1 MASSPSSRG
10 VRGRGGSGRGRGR
23 GAPIAEAT
31 ASGPFAL
38 GPSEQRGSVRSAPV
52 RFSASGTPASLG
64 TFGSLGAGSHLPR
77 SHLGTV
83 GVGFKEED
91 KEEYSDSDE
100 PGLKRVDVSDV
111 KGLDWMAPD
120 TLRKVSEVKRT
131 KGKAS
136 SIGPSGVP
144 LLLGTFDR
152 FLC

>member
-1 MASSPSSRG
+1 MASSPSSRAI
-10 VRGRGGSGRGRGR
+10 RGRGGSGRGRGR
-23 GAPIAEAT
+23 GTPVVEAT

-52 RFSASGTPASLG
+52 RFSASGPSASLG
-64 TFGSLGAGSHLPR
+64 AFGPLSPGSYLPR

-120 TLRKVSEVKRT
+120 TLRKVSEVKRK
-131 KGKAS
+131 KGKPRS
-136 SIGPSGVP
+136 VGPSGVP
-144 LLLGTFDR
+144 PVLRAFER
-152 FLC
+152 SLC